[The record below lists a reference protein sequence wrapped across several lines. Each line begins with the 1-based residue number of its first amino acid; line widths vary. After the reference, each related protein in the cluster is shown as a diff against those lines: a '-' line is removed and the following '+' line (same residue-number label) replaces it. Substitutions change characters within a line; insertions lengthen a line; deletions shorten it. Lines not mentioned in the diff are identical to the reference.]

1 MPQSPRKGAAKPPAH
16 PWAFRPRFRRN
27 AFGWKSQPAITR
39 VREAVAEIRTVARSD
54 LALAADGAVLFI
66 EKVSGALEQ
75 VDSSSGAIGSAVN
88 NAIATLVPIIA
99 TASVATAVR
108 AAWLE
113 RLFEALQADAIPYIE
128 SLGMYWGELCV
139 APEVASRWADELLDA
154 TRHSVGPTRE
164 SGAYFKGT
172 TACLSALFH
181 ARRFD
186 ELLAL
191 VGTER
196 MWYYTHWAV
205 KAMVAM
211 GRSAEALR
219 FAETCRNP
227 WSSDRAI
234 DAVCEEIL
242 LESGMREEAYRRYG
256 LRANVMTSHLATFRA
271 VMKRYPERAPHAV
284 LMDLVATSPG
294 QEGKWFAAA
303 KDAGFRKEAV
313 ALARLSPC
321 DPRTLSRASR
331 DYVSKDPDFA
341 LEAGLLALHWLVQGA
356 GYEIT
361 SVDVA
366 DAYRHTVH
374 AGIAAARLFEVKAL
388 IQAVVDAGGPR
399 AAFVAAHVG

>member
-1 MPQSPRKGAAKPPAH
+1 
-16 PWAFRPRFRRN
+16 
-27 AFGWKSQPAITR
+27 
-39 VREAVAEIRTVARSD
+39 
-54 LALAADGAVLFI
+54 VLFI

-75 VDSSSGAIGSAVN
+75 VDGSSGAIGSAVN

-234 DAVCEEIL
+234 DAACEEIL
-242 LESGMREEAYRRYG
+242 LKSGMREEAYRRYG

-271 VMKRYPERAPHAV
+271 VMKRYPERAPDAV
-284 LMDLVATSPG
+284 LMDLVATTPG